1 MFHQPKRNNKLTAA
15 VRDVV
20 NVNVQIMRSWLSSL
34 TLRFY
39 QLLKRA
45 LLQYKVPINVFH
57 VINPTVE
64 PSRQKNVTLN
74 SLLLALMIEEIK
86 S

>member
-1 MFHQPKRNNKLTAA
+1 MFHQAKENNKLTAA